1 MIASSPRADRK
12 PWTLPLFPLRTVLF
26 PGGLLPLKIF
36 EQRYIE
42 MTKACMRD
50 ALPFGVCMI
59 TQGDEVAQPGGAS
72 LEFANV
78 GTLAQI
84 TNFDMPQLGILHVQT
99 AGLTRFEVRSHAVDA
114 SGLVIGEVTTIADEP
129 RHPLPEAFA
138 PLARMLQVIA
148 AKLGAE
154 NFPAASDYG
163 DASWVGYRL
172 AELLPLP
179 LSIKQRMLEVND
191 ANVRLTALN
200 QFLERQGVL

>member
-1 MIASSPRADRK
+1 MSASSPRTDRK

-50 ALPFGVCMI
+50 ALPFVVCMI
-59 TQGDEVAQPGGAS
+59 TQGDEVAQPGGAPR
-72 LEFANV
+72 EFANV
-78 GTLAQI
+78 GTLARI

-99 AGLTRFEVRSHAVDA
+99 EGLTRFEVRGHSVDA
-114 SGLVIGEVTTIADEP
+114 SGLVIGEVMTIADEP
-129 RHPLPEAFA
+129 RHPLPEACA

-148 AKLGAE
+148 AKLGAD

-191 ANVRLTALN
+191 ANVRLTALH
-200 QFLERQGVL
+200 QFLERQGLV

>member
-1 MIASSPRADRK
+1 MIESPRKDRK

-42 MTKACMRD
+42 MTKSCLRD
-50 ALPFGVCMI
+50 ERPFGVCMI
-59 TQGDEVAQPGGAS
+59 TEGNEVAQPDGTTPQFAS
-72 LEFANV
+72 V
-78 GTLAQI
+78 GTLARI
-84 TNFDMPQLGILHVQT
+84 INFDMPQLGILHVQT
-99 AGLTRFEVRSHAVDA
+99 QGITRFEVRNSTVDA
-114 SGLVIGEVTTIADEP
+114 TGLSIGEVTTIADEP
-129 RHPLPEAFA
+129 AHALPDAYA
-138 PLARMLQVIA
+138 PLARILGVIA
-148 AKLGAE
+148 GKLGPE
-154 NFPAASDYG
+154 NFPTSTAYD

-200 QFLERQGVL
+200 QFLERQGLV

>member
-1 MIASSPRADRK
+1 MTESPRTDRK

-36 EQRYIE
+36 EQRYVE
-42 MTKACMRD
+42 MTKGCLRD
-50 ALPFGVCMI
+50 ERPFGVCMI
-59 TQGDEVAQPGGAS
+59 TEGSEVAQPDGNAPKFAS
-72 LEFANV
+72 V
-78 GTLAQI
+78 GTLARI

-99 AGLTRFEVRSHAVDA
+99 LGLTRFEVRSHAVDA
-114 SGLVIGEVTTIADEP
+114 TGLCIAEVTTIADEP
-129 RHPLPEAFA
+129 AHALPDAYA
-138 PLARMLQVIA
+138 PLARILGVIA
-148 AKLGAE
+148 GKLGPE
-154 NFPAASDYG
+154 NFPTSTAYD

-200 QFLERQGVL
+200 QFLERQGLV